1 MAAMGLIPK
10 QQPFSDR
17 EYSVDRLKSMEIFIG
32 VAEAGSFAGAANLL
46 SIPRSTV
53 TRAIKDL
60 ETHLGAA
67 LIQRT
72 TRQFSLTEAGM
83 LYLER
88 VRQIVQE
95 IQEAETDISRDTK
108 SPEGVVHVNTTPSIA
123 SQLLVPALSSFHA
136 QFPKVKIKIST
147 TDRLVEAVGGGFDC
161 VIRAGEPDD
170 STSISAR
177 KLGDF
182 RWILCGS
189 PQYLEKFGTPLTL
202 EDLSEHCFV
211 GYSGPGPHQLLL
223 QRLSRSWL
231 ILDET
236 EGYIAAGLNGFGLIY
251 AADFLLSDHLKK
263 GRLCPLHLEGYT
275 TETSLYLIH
284 GRSSFLPPA
293 LRVFR
298 DWAKESLLSTV

>member
-1 MAAMGLIPK
+1 
-10 QQPFSDR
+10 
-17 EYSVDRLKSMEIFIG
+17 
-32 VAEAGSFAGAANLL
+32 
-46 SIPRSTV
+46 
-53 TRAIKDL
+53 
-60 ETHLGAA
+60 
-67 LIQRT
+67 
-72 TRQFSLTEAGM
+72 M

-88 VRQIVQE
+88 VRQIVLE
-95 IQEAETDISRDTK
+95 IQEAETDVSKDTT
-108 SPEGVVHVNTTPSIA
+108 SPEGIVHVNTTPSIA
-123 SQLLVPALSSFHA
+123 SHLLVHALSDFHD
-136 QFPKVKIKIST
+136 QFPKVKVRIST
-147 TDRLVEAVGGGFDC
+147 TDRLVDAVGGGFDC
-161 VIRAGEPDD
+161 VIRTGEPED
-170 STSISAR
+170 STSIVAR
-177 KLGDF
+177 KLGEF

-189 PQYLEKFGTPLTL
+189 PQYLEKFGSPLTQ

-211 GYSGPGPHQLLL
+211 GYSGSGPHQLSS

-284 GRSSFLPPA
+284 GRSNFLPPA

-298 DWAKESLLSTV
+298 DWVKESPLST